1 MKQTDYKFEKV
12 LTRPEAVRN
21 SARVSANEIAK
32 FVKDLRKQR
41 YGQKG
46 FEELAWGSVEFF
58 SKHYIKQLRRVSRK
72 KDSYFVELDKSMT
85 DEYENKQ

>member
-1 MKQTDYKFEKV
+1 MTDYKFEKV
-12 LTRPEAVRN
+12 LTRPEATRN
-21 SARVSANEIAK
+21 SASVSADYIAK

-58 SKHYIKQLRRVSRK
+58 SKHYIKKLRQVARK
-72 KDSYFVELDKSMT
+72 KDSYFVELDRKLY